1 MRCAEFGLN
10 WSNDS
15 REKDIYTQYKLH
27 DKQVTSELTIK
38 KTVFFLQFPDS
49 KWWNYIFCGAL
60 FFAKTFL
67 DDVVVNISLQKY
79 FYCVMLPLKIVYVN
93 FFIFKK
99 IKWKLFNFTDFIIT
113 FRSCTEYII
122 SSFRHVW

>member
-38 KTVFFLQFPDS
+38 KTFSFYSFPTRNDETTFSVELCFLRRRFS
-49 KWWNYIFCGAL
+49 TMW
-60 FFAKTFL
+60 
-67 DDVVVNISLQKY
+67 
-79 FYCVMLPLKIVYVN
+79 
-93 FFIFKK
+93 
-99 IKWKLFNFTDFIIT
+99 
-113 FRSCTEYII
+113 
-122 SSFRHVW
+122 

>member
-38 KTVFFLQFPDS
+38 K
-49 KWWNYIFCGAL
+49 
-60 FFAKTFL
+60 KTF
-67 DDVVVNISLQKY
+67 S
-79 FYCVMLPLKIVYVN
+79 FYSFPTRN
-93 FFIFKK
+93 DE
-99 IKWKLFNFTDFIIT
+99 TT
-113 FRSCTEYII
+113 FSVELCFLRRRFSTM
-122 SSFRHVW
+122 W